1 MHQSHTSKTLKYV
14 ADNLHAFHAMKDIFT
29 TSQTFKATDII
40 TIACRKNLEMQLKFK
55 HAMEDE
61 EKPSCSEDQSGSP
74 MDEWNGEY
82 QKHQQRVYN
91 STLWEHTSFEFI
103 YLHLMLQY
111 KESISHF
118 RHLVRDSTDMQNI
131 NCSKMCIGHYP
142 RFNCNFV

>member
-1 MHQSHTSKTLKYV
+1 MVDSQSPNNLLRESIGFPIVLTCIQYQVDWSLVIMHQSHTSKTLKYV

-74 MDEWNGEY
+74 MDE
-82 QKHQQRVYN
+82 
-91 STLWEHTSFEFI
+91 
-103 YLHLMLQY
+103 
-111 KESISHF
+111 
-118 RHLVRDSTDMQNI
+118 
-131 NCSKMCIGHYP
+131 
-142 RFNCNFV
+142 